1 MMNLSAA
8 AIAAF
13 AAIFTKGYIP
23 KWFTIL
29 LWCLVCVNIG
39 FELFVL
45 LNKI

>member
-13 AAIFTKGYIP
+13 AAIFTKGSIP

-29 LWCLVCVNIG
+29 LWCLVCVNLAI
-39 FELFVL
+39 FAFIK
-45 LNKI
+45 N

>member
-8 AIAAF
+8 AFTAIV
-13 AAIFTKGYIP
+13 AIFTKGGIS